1 MNTVFVIEELV
12 CISSTAR
19 RIAAVCKS
27 DASARSWI
35 NSHNGDQLIMF
46 DDGSIVA
53 KYEIT
58 EYKVM

>member
-19 RIAAVCKS
+19 RVAAVCKS
-27 DASARSWI
+27 ESSVRNWI
-35 NSHNGDQLIMF
+35 NSHNGDQLIML
-46 DDGSIVA
+46 DDGSIAA
-53 KYEIT
+53 KYKIT

>member
-19 RIAAVCKS
+19 QVAAVCKS
-27 DASARSWI
+27 EFSVRNWI
-35 NSHNGDQLIMF
+35 NSHNGDQLIML

-58 EYKVM
+58 EYPVI

>member
-12 CISSTAR
+12 CISSAAR
-19 RIAAVCKS
+19 RVAAVCKS
-27 DASARSWI
+27 DASVRNWI
-35 NSHNGDQLIMF
+35 NSHNGDQLIML

-58 EYKVM
+58 EYTVI